1 MANWTVQPNT
11 TAQAAGATGTQT
23 LDLTIV
29 PNTGFVISA
38 SNFKIGGASTSGSN
52 IWTGGNLDSE
62 ISQVQ
67 FIDTGTAGTQSNTVT
82 ARVTYSFTMPSAN
95 KTIKI
100 DIDEISTT
108 TNLNRFVC
116 MRSQHFAETDDNANN
131 KHTVTTTSETD
142 ITQTN
147 NSSGITN
154 GLVDH
159 THQGTVVQGVVYP
172 GSLLFTKTFTANTI
186 NGYYYDAVPTFS
198 FNFGGTD
205 YSSYFHVI
213 QETPTLNTDGD
224 ITQVVFKVYYEP
236 PVGIPG
242 LDPDPVSGATDSARA
257 SAMCEL
263 GQVVTFN
270 HILRQNRSSEPGNKP
285 KITHFIIDQSP
296 IDPNGETRTLQIQGE
311 PFAQYSIT
319 IVSSDSGKTYDFLNN
334 PSPASG
340 SFTTAATTSS
350 TGSALGY
357 DQLGTIG
364 APVATINFPAVTSN
378 TTYDFF
384 ITPQPTTTTV
394 AGIPTALND
403 LEINQFVNV
412 DVSLGFDDSASEFND
427 GTLPTPVTLET
438 RAAQSYGD
446 KPLTRAFEY
455 NITPAMTNSG
465 SSAVTPNSTPDFTLD
480 TLANLQLTVSGNPTS
495 TSFDITGST
504 AGVKTGSVINIVTT
518 KVVSVNADES
528 DVIFVKDAIDDRTNN
543 ADNIVGGLVMKVTG
557 SGISMDPRVDHANPD
572 GSISLDQPVTL
583 ARGTTLTFT
592 ADQDLIV
599 SSVTDTNT
607 IVANSSMDNI
617 KNGKQITLATGSDDV
632 VAHIPDGEISQD
644 GANVKIAGTL
654 HLTQAPTSDKTVRL
668 DLDKL
673 IDI

>member
-29 PNTGFVISA
+29 PNAGFVISA

-52 IWTGGNLDSE
+52 IWTGGNVDSG

-108 TNLNRFVC
+108 TNVSRFIC
-116 MRSQHFAETDDNANN
+116 MRSQHFAETDENANN
-131 KHTVTTTSETD
+131 KHTVTTTSETG

-159 THQGTVVQGVVYP
+159 THQGTVVQGVAHP
-172 GSLLFTKTFTANTI
+172 GSLLFTKTFTANTL
-186 NGYYYDAVPTFS
+186 NGYYYDAIPTFS
-198 FNFGGTD
+198 FNFGGND
-205 YSSYFHVI
+205 YSSYYNVFS
-213 QETPTLNTDGD
+213 PTVTLDADGN
-224 ITQVVFKVYYEP
+224 ITEVAFTVYYEP
-236 PVGIPG
+236 PVGLLG
-242 LDPDPVSGATDSARA
+242 FDPDPASSA
-257 SAMCEL
+257 SSMCEL
-263 GQVVTFN
+263 GHVITFN
-270 HILRQNRSSEPGNKP
+270 HILRQNRSSQPGNKP

-334 PSPASG
+334 PSPAAG
-340 SFTTAATTSS
+340 SFTAAATTSS

-357 DQLGTIG
+357 DQLGTTG

-384 ITPQPTTTTV
+384 ITPQPTTTTEP
-394 AGIPTALND
+394 GIPTALND

-412 DVSLGFDDSASEFND
+412 DVSLGFEDSANEFND

-438 RAAQSYGD
+438 RAAQSYPD

-465 SSAVTPNSTPDFTLD
+465 SSAVTPKGTPDFTLD

-504 AGVKTGSVINIVTT
+504 AGVKAGSVINIVTT
-518 KVVSVNADES
+518 KVVSVLADES
-528 DVIFVKDAIDDRTNN
+528 DVIFVKDVITDRRNN
-543 ADNIVGGLVMKVTG
+543 ADNIAGGLVMKVTG
-557 SGISMDPRVDHANPD
+557 FGITGDPRVDHANPD

-583 ARGTTLTFT
+583 SAGTTLTFT

-617 KNGKQITLATGSDDV
+617 KDGKQITLATGSDDV
-632 VAHIPDGEISQD
+632 VAHIPDGEIAQD